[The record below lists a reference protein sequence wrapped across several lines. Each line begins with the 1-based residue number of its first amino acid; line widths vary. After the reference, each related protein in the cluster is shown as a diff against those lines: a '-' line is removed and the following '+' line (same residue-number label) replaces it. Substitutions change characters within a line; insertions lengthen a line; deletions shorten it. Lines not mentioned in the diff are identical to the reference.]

1 MSIDLLI
8 LAFLMLL
15 FCIAMQIVTIKTL
28 FSVFNA
34 VRPKEVRE
42 IKPINLIEKEEKS
55 HIEIKSAETERDEA
69 IMRNLDI
76 YDGTPFGQEEVR

>member
-28 FSVFNA
+28 FSMFNA

-42 IKPINLIEKEEKS
+42 IKPINLIEKEEES
-55 HIEIKSAETERDEA
+55 HLEIKSAETERDEA
-69 IMRNLDI
+69 IMRNLNI
-76 YDGTPFGQEEVR
+76 YDGTPLGQEEVR